1 MERGVG
7 NSPLSR
13 FVYPLDSTN
22 LCLLIP
28 DTSKSHFSE
37 KYGKKCLFLE
47 ALKNKWEW
55 RVKKDET

>member
-7 NSPLSR
+7 NSPPSR

-28 DTSKSHFSE
+28 DTSKSQFSE
-37 KYGKKCLFLE
+37 KHGKKCLFLE
-47 ALKNKWEW
+47 ALKKQMGMESEK
-55 RVKKDET
+55 R

>member
-7 NSPLSR
+7 NSPPSR

-28 DTSKSHFSE
+28 DTSKLHFSE
-37 KYGKKCLFLE
+37 KHGKKCLFLE
-47 ALKNKWEW
+47 ALKKQMGMES
-55 RVKKDET
+55 

>member
-7 NSPLSR
+7 NSPPSG

-28 DTSKSHFSE
+28 DTSKLHFSE
-37 KYGKKCLFLE
+37 KHGKKCLFLE
-47 ALKNKWEW
+47 ALKKQMGMESEK
-55 RVKKDET
+55 R

>member
-7 NSPLSR
+7 NSPPSR

-28 DTSKSHFSE
+28 DTSKSYFSE
-37 KYGKKCLFLE
+37 KHGKECLFLE
-47 ALKNKWEW
+47 ALKNK
-55 RVKKDET
+55 

>member
-7 NSPLSR
+7 NSPPSR

-28 DTSKSHFSE
+28 NTSKLHFSE
-37 KYGKKCLFLE
+37 KHGKKCLFLE
-47 ALKNKWEW
+47 ALKKQMGMESEK
-55 RVKKDET
+55 R

>member
-7 NSPLSR
+7 NSPPSR

-28 DTSKSHFSE
+28 DTSKLHFSE
-37 KYGKKCLFLE
+37 KHGKKFLFLE
-47 ALKNKWEW
+47 ALKKQMGMESEK
-55 RVKKDET
+55 R